1 MTAELLT
8 DITIFVLALLVGFE
22 VISKVPA
29 TLHTPL
35 MSAANSIHGIV
46 LAGAMLIAVTA
57 DNALGYILAFVAAA
71 FAAMNVVGGY
81 VVTGRMLKMFRR
93 SRAPVPAPDTPAVST
108 ARAPAGGETPST
120 GDPAAACAPP
130 RSAVLGLHLMNSR
143 PRPGAA
149 TRCPRAAWPRDRPP
163 RSPWWC
169 TRARHRYRLDRDD
182 RRRAHRRGPA
192 CRRADRR

>member
-1 MTAELLT
+1 M
-8 DITIFVLALLVGFE
+8 GFE

-57 DNALGYILAFVAAA
+57 NNAVGYVIAFVAAA

-93 SRAPVPAPDTPAVST
+93 RPAIRGA
-108 ARAPAGGETPST
+108 AAPAAVT
-120 GDPAAACAPP
+120 AAANGAGKQSGPEQAGRP
-130 RSAVLGLHLMNSR
+130 GQGSKERSA
-143 PRPGAA
+143 
-149 TRCPRAAWPRDRPP
+149 
-163 RSPWWC
+163 
-169 TRARHRYRLDRDD
+169 
-182 RRRAHRRGPA
+182 
-192 CRRADRR
+192 